1 MLQRTLQ
8 FDPAAD
14 ADFFSAIPA
23 APAVF
28 ILRGS
33 PANAEPYVSK
43 SANLRR
49 RLQRLLGRPEE
60 NSKRLNLR
68 GQVRSVEYELTGSD
82 FESGFVLYRTWRAE
96 FPKTY
101 SNRLRF
107 RFAPLIKFILDNS
120 YPRVAV
126 TTRIGSLRGN
136 AKYYGPF
143 PTRVLAEKFA
153 NDSLDF
159 FKIRRCTDDLHPDP
173 AFPGCIYSE
182 MKMCLAPCF
191 KGCTDPDYHAEVE
204 RVRTYFDSAGHSLIR
219 EIETARD
226 HASEAL
232 DFETA
237 AAAHAGVEKAK
248 SVAREL
254 PEIVRRID
262 HLDALMIQPS
272 SEPESV
278 TLFRI
283 AAGMICEPVQFH
295 ISAQTEST
303 DKPLSMERRILDALE
318 RVQIPKPSSSLE
330 WMEHLALL
338 KRWYYRTA
346 QTGEIFLA
354 ENGEL
359 PLRRIVRGVSRIF
372 RGEKPQPDLNEAARE
387 YWILRGKEAEQQ
399 PGGE

>member
-1 MLQRTLQ
+1 MLDRTLQ
-8 FDPAAD
+8 FDPAND
-14 ADFFSAIPA
+14 AEFFAEIPV

-28 ILRGS
+28 VLRAES
-33 PANAEPYVSK
+33 AEAEPFVSK
-43 SANLRR
+43 TANLRR
-49 RLQRLLGRPEE
+49 RVQRLLGAPEAHT
-60 NSKRLNLR
+60 KRLNLR
-68 GQVRSVEYELTGSD
+68 EQVRTVEFAQTGSD
-82 FESGFVLYRTWRAE
+82 FESAFVLYRTLRAL
-96 FPKTY
+96 FPKNY
-101 SNRLRF
+101 SDRLRL
-107 RFAPLIKFILDNS
+107 RFAPLLKFILDNA

-136 AKYYGPF
+136 AEYYGPF

-159 FKIRRCTDDLHPDP
+159 FKIRRCTDDLNPDP

-191 KGCTDPDYHAEVE
+191 KGCTDSDYHAEVE
-204 RVRTYFDSAGHSLIR
+204 RVRSYFDSAGHSLVR
-219 EIETARD
+219 EIEAERD
-226 HASEAL
+226 EASEAL
-232 DFETA
+232 DFERA
-237 AAAHAGVEKAK
+237 ANAHSRAEKAK
-248 SVAREL
+248 AVAREL

-262 HLDALMIQPS
+262 QLDALMIQPS
-272 SEPESV
+272 RVPEAV
-278 TLFRI
+278 TLFRVI
-283 AAGMICEPVQFH
+283 GGMICAPVQFH

-303 DKPLSMERRILDALE
+303 DKPLSMERRIIDTLAE
-318 RVQIPKPSSSLE
+318 VPVVKPSSALE

-338 KRWYYRTA
+338 KRWYYRTSK
-346 QTGEIFLA
+346 TGEIFLA

-372 RGEKPQPDLNEAARE
+372 RGEKPQPDLNESARE